1 MRGSREGWIKCE
13 SLHTIMKTFD
23 EAGTRDDPRVPAHKS
38 SRRIAARG
46 FLQTSD
52 RRYSRQTAAASAAG
66 AAVWL
71 RRRRARRRS
80 TISAPS
86 LGRLLLPY
94 PALIASIS
102 EALSSTSSGL
112 S

>member
-46 FLQTSD
+46 FFADIGPKILSSD
-52 RRYSRQTAAASAAG
+52 RGGFRSGCRSVASEKE
-66 AAVWL
+66 
-71 RRRRARRRS
+71 S
-80 TISAPS
+80 
-86 LGRLLLPY
+86 
-94 PALIASIS
+94 
-102 EALSSTSSGL
+102 
-112 S
+112 

>member
-23 EAGTRDDPRVPAHKS
+23 EAGTRDPAHKS

-80 TISAPS
+80 TISASS

>member
-66 AAVWL
+66 PQCGFGEGELEEGARSAHRVSDACCCRS
-71 RRRRARRRS
+71 RR
-80 TISAPS
+80 
-86 LGRLLLPY
+86 
-94 PALIASIS
+94 
-102 EALSSTSSGL
+102 
-112 S
+112 